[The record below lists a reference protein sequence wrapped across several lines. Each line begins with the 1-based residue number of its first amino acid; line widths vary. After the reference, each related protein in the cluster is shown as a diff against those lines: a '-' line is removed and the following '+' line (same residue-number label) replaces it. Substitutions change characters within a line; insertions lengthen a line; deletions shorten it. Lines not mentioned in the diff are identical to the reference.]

1 MCAHSDRPRP
11 WLTVLWCLL
20 ASATFS
26 GLSPAARA
34 ELEPLPT
41 QDELHQLFDQQK
53 YSQVLQKLQRVLI
66 LKGMA
71 AKPYDRHDLLRLR
84 GEASLRL
91 KMPQQAEQAFTEAS
105 KEAVDANGVALDVAT
120 QMLIHRST
128 AGQYQP
134 RAKDAKGKIQD
145 AIPILEPEKRKFALA
160 ALFRDELIAEAPK
173 IKAVRDSKSLA
184 PIMQVMPTVASLRI
198 LELAATGGQDDAT
211 KQVISDLAKHAQD
224 LMGDAVQSM
233 AKDVDGLD
241 KYANA
246 LVEYDD
252 ITYDPTYGARRV
264 PRWRKRGL
272 LAKDQQELRNVESTC
287 DQIVPASR
295 ELSDALGTDGSGLD
309 AVRTAAEKVGRK
321 ADQVLNADYRG
332 VYMNP
337 SGQ

>member
-1 MCAHSDRPRP
+1 
-11 WLTVLWCLL
+11 
-20 ASATFS
+20 
-26 GLSPAARA
+26 
-34 ELEPLPT
+34 
-41 QDELHQLFDQQK
+41 
-53 YSQVLQKLQRVLI
+53 
-66 LKGMA
+66 
-71 AKPYDRHDLLRLR
+71 
-84 GEASLRL
+84 
-91 KMPQQAEQAFTEAS
+91 
-105 KEAVDANGVALDVAT
+105 
-120 QMLIHRST
+120 
-128 AGQYQP
+128 
-134 RAKDAKGKIQD
+134 
-145 AIPILEPEKRKFALA
+145 
-160 ALFRDELIAEAPK
+160 
-173 IKAVRDSKSLA
+173 
-184 PIMQVMPTVASLRI
+184 MQVMPTVASLRI